1 MSRFAAEWADGVAEL
16 GPEWDGCFG
25 FGPGVQ
31 SRRSW
36 FAATEEAALPPG
48 ARARSLLLRQDG
60 TPAAVLPLLAGPG
73 GAGSLTSPYSVL
85 FQPLVDPAAAF
96 GLGREAGRLLRRWP
110 VLTLDALDPGWP
122 GFVPFLAGLRRA
134 GLLALRFDHFGNW
147 HEAMAGRDWA
157 AYLADRPG
165 ALRETIRRK
174 SRLAGREGVRF
185 TVAATP
191 DALPDALDAYESVY
205 ARSWKVPEPHP
216 HFAAALLR
224 RLAPL
229 GQMRLGVMWRGA
241 MPLAAQYWTVEDGVA
256 TVLKLAHDDAA
267 KALSPGTLLT
277 AHMIR
282 GLLDGGV
289 RELDFGRGDDPYKR
303 QWAGDRRQRIGVVL
317 ANPLHPRG
325 LAAAARHGLGR
336 LLKAWR

>member
-1 MSRFAAEWADGVAEL
+1 MSRPAAEWAEGVAVL
-16 GPEWDGCFG
+16 GPEWDACFG
-25 FGPGVQ
+25 LGPGVQ
-31 SRRSW
+31 SRRPW
-36 FAATEEAALPPG
+36 FAATEEAALPVG
-48 ARARSLLLRQDG
+48 ATAMGVLMRRDG
-60 TPAAVLPLLAGPG
+60 APASVLPLQSGPG

-85 FQPLVDPAAAF
+85 FQPLVDPAGAFEF
-96 GLGREAGRLLRRWP
+96 GLVAGRKLRRWP
-110 VLTLDALDPGWP
+110 VTTLEALDPDWP
-122 GFVPFLAGLRRA
+122 GLSPFLAGLRRA
-134 GLLALRFDHFGNW
+134 GLFTVRFDHFGNW
-147 HEAMAGRDWA
+147 HEVMAGRDWA

-174 SRLAGREGVRF
+174 SRLAEREGVRF

-205 ARSWKVPEPHP
+205 ARSWKVAEPHP
-216 HFAAALLR
+216 QFSAALLH

-229 GQMRLGVMWRGA
+229 GQMRLGVMWRGDV
-241 MPLAAQYWTVEDGVA
+241 PLAAQYWTVEGGVA

-277 AHMIR
+277 AYMVR

-303 QWAGDRRQRIGVVL
+303 QWAAVRRQRIGVVV

-325 LAAAARHGLGR
+325 LATLARHGLGR